1 MPIHF
6 SPEEM
11 ASRRARTVTAIADRD
26 LDGLLLFKQ
35 ESMYWLTG
43 YDTFG
48 FAAFQCMVATG
59 DGRVVLLTRAPD
71 RWTAEYTSNVDDVRI
86 WTDVEG
92 MNPAADLRSLLADLG
107 LEGGRVGVELDS
119 YGLKAADWLLLEA
132 QLDGFVNWQDE
143 SDVIQELRRTKSPR
157 EIEYHRRA
165 AELAD
170 DAWDAAVA
178 GAAAGAFEGD
188 ILADMQGAVFRG
200 GGDYAGNEII
210 IGSGAGALMVRY
222 TAGRRTLDV
231 QDQLTLE
238 WCGVQRRYHAAMMRT
253 ILIGEPPPQQ
263 VAMHAACEAALTA
276 CEAAIEPGV
285 TMGAVFDAHAEVL
298 DEAGYAGVR
307 LNACGYGMGAVYA
320 PIWVDWP
327 MLYHGNPLTF
337 GPNQV
342 YFLHMIVLDTEAH
355 HAMTLG
361 HSILVTETGV
371 ERLSRS
377 SLELVVR

>member
-6 SPEEM
+6 SDDEM
-11 ASRRARTVTAIADRD
+11 ASRRTRAAAAIGNNE
-26 LDGLLLFKQ
+26 LDALLLFKQ

-48 FAAFQCMVATG
+48 FAAFQCMVATS

-71 RWTAEYTSNVDDVRI
+71 RWTAEYTSNVDHVRI

-92 MNPAADLRSLLADLG
+92 MNPTADLRALLVDLG
-107 LEGGRVGVELDS
+107 LEGGRVGIELDS
-119 YGLKAADWLLLEA
+119 YGLKAANWRLLEA
-132 QLDGFVNWQDE
+132 QLDGFVTWRDE
-143 SDVIQELRRTKSPR
+143 SELIQELRRTKSAQ
-157 EIEYHRRA
+157 EIDYHRRA

-178 GAAAGAFEGD
+178 GARAGAFEGD

-222 TAGRRTLDV
+222 TAGRRTLDP

-253 ILIGEPPPQQ
+253 ILIGDPPPEQ
-263 VAMHAACEAALTA
+263 VAMHEACEAALLA
-276 CEAAIEPGV
+276 CEETIKPGA
-285 TMGAVFDAHAEVL
+285 TMGAVFDAHADVL
-298 DEAGYAGVR
+298 DGAGYRDVR
-307 LNACGYGMGAVYA
+307 LNACGYGMGAVYT

-337 GPNQV
+337 APNQV
-342 YFLHMIVLDTEAH
+342 YFLHMIVLDTNAH
-355 HAMTLG
+355 QAMTLG
-361 HSILVTETGV
+361 HSVLVTETGV

-377 SLELVVR
+377 SLDLVVR